1 MEAASSVEEVPGA
14 SVTRSGFG
22 ADPLGY
28 LTQLLGT
35 KSDEA
40 GQATVFVVEAETKSQ
55 RSLSWVLR
63 SAGLDV
69 VDYASGEDFLA
80 NFDDET
86 TGCLLV
92 NLRLPGMSGVA
103 VLEELGRR
111 GATIPVI
118 LLTGYGESMAA
129 VEAFRSG
136 AFDVVDEAFDVALV
150 ERVQRALGAEARR
163 RQRTLARAEM
173 RARLA
178 GLTVRERE
186 IAELV
191 AKGCANKVVAYD
203 LGISERTV
211 ECHRAKIMQKIGA
224 RSVVDLVRV
233 VLLATDPDQDAFA

>member
-1 MEAASSVEEVPGA
+1 MQAELQMDRQHATAAGTGVAFDSVGFLTRLFGSPEELP
-14 SVTRSGFG
+14 
-22 ADPLGY
+22 
-28 LTQLLGT
+28 
-35 KSDEA
+35 
-40 GQATVFVVEAETKSQ
+40 ATVFVVEPEAKSQ
-55 RSLSWVLR
+55 RSLSWILR
-63 SAGLDV
+63 AAGLDV
-69 VDYASGEDFLA
+69 VDYSNGEDFLA
-80 NFDDET
+80 SFDDET

-150 ERVQRALGAEARR
+150 ERVHRALGAEARR
-163 RQRTLARAEM
+163 RQRTLARTEM

-178 GLTVRERE
+178 ALTARERQ

-191 AKGCANKVVAYD
+191 AQGCANKVVAYD

-211 ECHRAKIMQKIGA
+211 ECHRAKIMQKVGA

-233 VLLATDPDQDAFA
+233 VLLAADPEDATFA